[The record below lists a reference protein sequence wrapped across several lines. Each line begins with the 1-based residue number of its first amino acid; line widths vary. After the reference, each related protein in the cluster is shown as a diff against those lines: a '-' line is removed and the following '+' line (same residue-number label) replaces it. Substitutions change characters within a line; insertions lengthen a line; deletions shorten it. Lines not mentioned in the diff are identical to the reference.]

1 MRIERSCLRGKNL
14 RRRRGQMKLIV
25 GISGASGV
33 IYGVRFLEAL
43 NRENIE
49 THLVL
54 TPLAEKVLEQET
66 NFNKQK
72 LIGLATY
79 HYQISDLTAPISS
92 GSFLTQGMIIIPC
105 SMKTLAGIACGYSDN
120 LLLRAADVTLKEKR
134 TLIIVPR
141 ETPLRK
147 VHLENML
154 RLANEGATIL
164 PAMPGFYH
172 NPKLDDVVN
181 HIVGKVLDILGIDHK
196 LYHRWKNGIKE

>member
-1 MRIERSCLRGKNL
+1 
-14 RRRRGQMKLIV
+14 MKLIV

-43 NRENIE
+43 NRKNIE

-54 TPLAEKVLEQET
+54 TPIAEKVLEQET
-66 NFNKQK
+66 DFKKQK
-72 LIGLATY
+72 LIELATY
-79 HYQISDLTAPISS
+79 HYKINDLAAPISS

-172 NPKLDDVVN
+172 NPKTLDDVIN
-181 HIVGKVLDILGIDHK
+181 HIVGKVLDILRIDHN
-196 LYHRWKNGIKE
+196 LYQRWYKEKKIKD

>member
-1 MRIERSCLRGKNL
+1 
-14 RRRRGQMKLIV
+14 MKLIV

-33 IYGVRFLEAL
+33 IYGVRFLEVL
-43 NRENIE
+43 NSKNIE

-72 LIGLATY
+72 IIELATY
-79 HYQISDLTAPISS
+79 HYQIGELTAPISS
-92 GSFLTQGMIIIPC
+92 GSFLIQGMIIIPC

-164 PAMPGFYH
+164 PAMPGFYY
-172 NPKLDDVVN
+172 NPKTLDDAIN
-181 HIVGKVLDILGIDHK
+181 HIVGKVLDILRINNNLYQRWHK
-196 LYHRWKNGIKE
+196 EK

>member
-1 MRIERSCLRGKNL
+1 
-14 RRRRGQMKLIV
+14 MKLIV
-25 GISGASGV
+25 GMSGASGV

-43 NRENIE
+43 NRKNIE

-66 NFNKQK
+66 DFKKQK
-72 LIGLATY
+72 LIQLATY
-79 HYQISDLTAPISS
+79 HYKISDLAAPISS

-134 TLIIVPR
+134 TLIMVPR

-154 RLANEGATIL
+154 RLVNEGATIL
-164 PAMPGFYH
+164 PAMPGFYY
-172 NPKLDDVVN
+172 NPKTLDDVIN
-181 HIVGKVLDILGIDHK
+181 HIVGKVLDILRIDNN
-196 LYHRWKNGIKE
+196 LYQRWCKEKKIKD

>member
-1 MRIERSCLRGKNL
+1 
-14 RRRRGQMKLIV
+14 MKLIV

-33 IYGVRFLEAL
+33 IYGVRFLEIL
-43 NRENIE
+43 NSKNIE

-66 NFNKQK
+66 DFNKQK
-72 LIGLATY
+72 IIELATY

-92 GSFLTQGMIIIPC
+92 GSFLIQGMIIIPC

-134 TLIIVPR
+134 PLIIVPR

-154 RLANEGATIL
+154 KLANEGATIL
-164 PAMPGFYH
+164 PAMPGFYY
-172 NPKLDDVVN
+172 NPKTLDDAIN
-181 HIVGKVLDILGIDHK
+181 HIVGKVLDILKIEHN
-196 LYHRWKNGIKE
+196 LYQRWSEEKKTKN

>member
-1 MRIERSCLRGKNL
+1 
-14 RRRRGQMKLIV
+14 MKLIV

-43 NRENIE
+43 NSKNIE
-49 THLVL
+49 THLVV
-54 TPLAEKVLEQET
+54 TPLAEKILEQET
-66 NFNKQK
+66 NFKKQK
-72 LIGLATY
+72 LIELATY
-79 HYQISDLTAPISS
+79 HYKINDLAAPISS
-92 GSFLTQGMIIIPC
+92 GSFLTQGMVIIPC
-105 SMKTLAGIACGYSDN
+105 SMKTLAGISCGYSDN

-164 PAMPGFYH
+164 PAMPGFYYK
-172 NPKLDDVVN
+172 PKTLDDVIN
-181 HIVGKVLDILGIDHK
+181 HIVGKVLDILRIDNNLYQRWHK
-196 LYHRWKNGIKE
+196 EEKIKD

>member
-1 MRIERSCLRGKNL
+1 
-14 RRRRGQMKLIV
+14 MKLIV

-43 NRENIE
+43 KSKNIE
-49 THLVL
+49 THLVF
-54 TPLAEKVLEQET
+54 TSLAEKILEQET
-66 NFNKQK
+66 DFRKQK
-72 LIGLATY
+72 LIELATY
-79 HYQISDLTAPISS
+79 HYKINNLAAPISS

-105 SMKTLAGIACGYSDN
+105 SMKSLAGIACGYSDN

-154 RLANEGATIL
+154 RLTNEGVTVL
-164 PAMPGFYH
+164 PAMPGFYY
-172 NPKLDDVVN
+172 NPKTLDDVIN
-181 HIVGKVLDILGIDHK
+181 HIIGKVLDILRIDHD
-196 LYHRWKNGIKE
+196 LYQRWCKEKKSRIKKND

>member
-1 MRIERSCLRGKNL
+1 
-14 RRRRGQMKLIV
+14 MKLIV

-66 NFNKQK
+66 NFKKQK

-164 PAMPGFYH
+164 PAMPGFYY
-172 NPKLDDVVN
+172 NPKTLDEVIN
-181 HIVGKVLDILGIDHK
+181 HIVGKVLDILRIDHN
-196 LYHRWKNGIKE
+196 LYQRWCKDKKSRIKEK

>member
-1 MRIERSCLRGKNL
+1 
-14 RRRRGQMKLIV
+14 MKLIV

-66 NFNKQK
+66 NFKKQK

-79 HYQISDLTAPISS
+79 HYKINDLAAPISS

-154 RLANEGATIL
+154 RLVNEGAIIL

-172 NPKLDDVVN
+172 NPKTLDDVIN
-181 HIVGKVLDILGIDHK
+181 HIVGKVLDILRIDHN
-196 LYHRWKNGIKE
+196 LYQRWCKEKKIKD

>member
-1 MRIERSCLRGKNL
+1 
-14 RRRRGQMKLIV
+14 MKLIV
-25 GISGASGV
+25 GMSGASGV

-43 NRENIE
+43 NRKNIE

-54 TPLAEKVLEQET
+54 TPLAEKILEQET
-66 NFNKQK
+66 NFNKQTIIE
-72 LIGLATY
+72 LSTY
-79 HYQISDLTAPISS
+79 HYKISDLTAPISS

-105 SMKTLAGIACGYSDN
+105 SMKTLAGISCGYSDN

-164 PAMPGFYH
+164 PAMPGFYY
-172 NPKLDDVVN
+172 NPKTLDDVIN
-181 HIVGKVLDILGIDHK
+181 HIVGKVLDILRIDNN
-196 LYHRWKNGIKE
+196 LYQRWCKEKNQGLKRNC

>member
-1 MRIERSCLRGKNL
+1 
-14 RRRRGQMKLIV
+14 MKLIV

-33 IYGVRFLEAL
+33 IYGVRLLEVL
-43 NRENIE
+43 NSINIE

-54 TPLAEKVLEQET
+54 TPLAEKILEQET
-66 NFNKQK
+66 EFNKQK
-72 LIGLATY
+72 LIELANY

-147 VHLENML
+147 VHLDNML

-172 NPKLDDVVN
+172 NPKTLDDVIN
-181 HIVGKVLDILGIDHK
+181 YIVGKVLDILRIDHN
-196 LYHRWKNGIKE
+196 LYQRWDKEKKIKD